1 MSDLNIKLGSDSP
14 NSILFGDDTNDA
26 VQAFT
31 AFSTTPIIN
40 DNNNVST
47 LNTDDDY
54 ENKME
59 VAADIIKIQPLMIQV
74 VADNDTYAF
83 EGEPYYNYYEMATIK
98 TGRFNNLGY
107 EGFVAFH
114 SLVDEAKKIANY
126 IVKGTL
132 ELTPIEPYSGK
143 INIYRLR
150 SRFDEIDIT
159 WNGRPRKEKL
169 LGSIIC
175 DNNEKIE
182 IDLGDFVRNVATK
195 KIINTGLYIQAEP
208 FLNVFS
214 TNTNLF
220 SAKPKLNIQYFDPNL
235 TTTKKTIVSQI
246 TLKPV
251 KDIPTSILLKLPFP
265 ILDTSVILSKPNIPS
280 SIEIKHA
287 SYLDTEISYRFE
299 AHEGIQSSILLSK
312 NYVDSEIKLGRTLE
326 LDSEILFLSTDNIEE
341 LLSDISI
348 KNIKVLLSKLNLEIN
363 RYIDSEIPL
372 KFIDNEKE
380 LESFITLSRSS
391 IPSNIHMKYVN
402 VLDSEIL
409 LKKRYYNELDSEI
422 PLKITNNEKYLDSVI
437 NLGLPGKDELETE
450 IELKPIK
457 ILDSEILLKIT
468 NNEKYLDSVI
478 NLGLPGK
485 DELETEVELSYVKVL
500 DTEIQLKITNNEK
513 YLESVINLG
522 FPGKDELETEIE
534 LKPIVSLD
542 SEIPLKFINNSND
555 VDSVI
560 NLGFPGKDELETELN
575 ILFAKSLRSMLYL
588 KLNGEQS
595 LDSELTLST
604 NEKYLNTCLY
614 LSSDRILPSS
624 INLVFN
630 VNETLDTELR
640 LKPVKVLDSSIEVVT
655 RENEKIPTSLLLK
668 NRSKYELE
676 SSLNLLFE
684 KSLDTTMRFQ
694 FPDGIDKLSTDIN
707 LKFTNNEQS
716 LDSELILI
724 VNEKILNSEINIIP
738 IMTKELDTELLLKNN
753 GKHELN
759 SSLNLLFE
767 KSLDTVIRFQFP
779 DGIDKLSTDI
789 NLKFNNNE
797 QLLDSELILCTTE
810 KRLDSEIILK
820 KNDNKYALN
829 SELILDLNSKNL
841 DTIIPLKIINKEN
854 SLETE
859 INLNLFKS
867 KELNTSLTLLFEKS
881 LDTSLELKESY
892 HDDLDSEINIKN
904 VEVLPSVIYLTKD
917 YIDNSITIKHVDILD
932 TSLDLKERYHDDL
945 DSEVILDSKRLAK
958 LTSSIS
964 VLFSNVLDTQM
975 PFKFPD
981 GIDKLSTDITIKK
994 VAILDSEIQ
1003 LEEYE
1008 DSMRVYYY
1016 TT

>member
-159 WNGRPRKEKL
+159 WNGRPRKEEL

-348 KNIKVLLSKLNLEIN
+348 KNIKILLSKLNLEIN

-391 IPSNIHMKYVN
+391 IPSDIHMKYVN

-437 NLGLPGKDELETE
+437 NLGLPGK
-450 IELKPIK
+450 
-457 ILDSEILLKIT
+457 
-468 NNEKYLDSVI
+468 N
-478 NLGLPGK
+478 
-485 DELETEVELSYVKVL
+485 ELETEVELSYVKVL
-500 DTEIQLKITNNEK
+500 DTEIQLKITDNEK

-588 KLNGEQS
+588 KLIGEQS

-684 KSLDTTMRFQ
+684 KSLDTTM
-694 FPDGIDKLSTDIN
+694 
-707 LKFTNNEQS
+707 
-716 LDSELILI
+716 
-724 VNEKILNSEINIIP
+724 
-738 IMTKELDTELLLKNN
+738 
-753 GKHELN
+753 
-759 SSLNLLFE
+759 
-767 KSLDTVIRFQFP
+767 RFQFP

-932 TSLDLKERYHDDL
+932 TSLDLKERHHDDL
-945 DSEVILDSKRLAK
+945 DSEIILDSKRLAK

-964 VLFSNVLDTQM
+964 VLFSNVLDTQIS
-975 PFKFPD
+975 FKFPD
-981 GIDKLSTDITIKK
+981 GINKLSTDITIKK